1 MILNINDFEITCVRN
16 DNSDFCS
23 LKFVLN
29 QSQFITVPFRV
40 SNLQKEVI
48 DKLKL
53 FIDHQKEIVID
64 LGGGGRLWQIKK
76 EYFLF
81 DFIYEGEGEGFYQET
96 YLICENNSIFRNG
109 VRQFLGNFWYMA
121 KS

>member
-1 MILNINDFEITCVRN
+1 MNITDFEITCEKKGEE
-16 DNSDFCS
+16 DFCS

-29 QSQFITVPFRV
+29 KSQFITVPFRV
-40 SNLQKEVI
+40 INLQKEVV

-53 FIDHQKEIVID
+53 FIDQQKEIVID
-64 LGGGGRLWQIKK
+64 LGGGKLWQIKK

-81 DFIYEGEGEGFYQET
+81 DFICEGEGGFHQET

-109 VRQFLGNFWYMA
+109 VRQFLGSSFLL
-121 KS
+121 

>member
-1 MILNINDFEITCVRN
+1 MILNINDFEITCERKE
-16 DNSDFCS
+16 DFCS

-29 QSQFITVPFRV
+29 KSQFITVPYQV
-40 SNLQKEVI
+40 INLQKEVV

-53 FIDHQKEIVID
+53 FIDQQKEIVID
-64 LGGGGRLWQIKK
+64 LGGGGDKSWLWQIKK

-81 DFIYEGEGEGFYQET
+81 DFLCEGEGGFHQET

-109 VRQFLGNFWYMA
+109 VRQFLGSWFLL
-121 KS
+121 